1 MSNQKDK
8 EVQGPSLQG
17 EGNYDASRRYRE
29 KTEAFVESG
38 RVDEAAESAAH
49 VTPEEAREL
58 EQAEQAGR
66 DRAAEEDPQL
76 RKEQAR
82 KE

>member
-1 MSNQKDK
+1 MSDQKDK
-8 EVQGPSLQG
+8 ELQG

-29 KTEAFVESG
+29 KTEAFIESG
-38 RVDEAAESAAH
+38 RVNDAAESAAH
-49 VTPEEAREL
+49 VAPEEARDL

-66 DRAAEEDPQL
+66 DRTAEEDPLL
-76 RKEQAR
+76 RKGQTG